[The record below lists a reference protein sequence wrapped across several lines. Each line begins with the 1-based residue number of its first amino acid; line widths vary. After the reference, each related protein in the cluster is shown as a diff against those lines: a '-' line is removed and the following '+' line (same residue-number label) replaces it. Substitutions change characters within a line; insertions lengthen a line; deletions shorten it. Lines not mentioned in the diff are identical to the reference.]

1 VVEAKRQWL
10 FDKLSHPQKYH
21 HRPDP
26 PGKEVVNGGVHTLP
40 GKGIPDQVA
49 ETESGEIEFRHRLI
63 VPAAHLKEIMIP
75 LSCRPDANGRFLRG

>member
-1 VVEAKRQWL
+1 MGESTPYL
-10 FDKLSHPQKYH
+10 
-21 HRPDP
+21 
-26 PGKEVVNGGVHTLP
+26 GKEHQ
-40 GKGIPDQVA
+40 IEVA